1 VARYLYSEAIFDKN
15 VYDIPRAEEFKQDWS
30 IIRRALQ
37 LYEFVIEE
45 EEKGGGVTVKTIED
59 GETTY
64 RSIF

>member
-1 VARYLYSEAIFDKN
+1 
-15 VYDIPRAEEFKQDWS
+15 
-30 IIRRALQ
+30 
-37 LYEFVIEE
+37 VIEE